1 MNQTESPSKILIA
14 DDHSTIRLLLKKQ
27 LQSEGYE
34 IALATNGQEA
44 LQLAEK
50 LHPALI
56 ICDWMMPEMDGLE
69 VCRKLKSDKDLASI
83 FFILLTAKGEIT
95 DRVEGLDA
103 GADDFLSKPVD
114 PSELLARVRAGIR
127 LFNSQKELIK
137 TNRQLSQTLRD
148 LQQTQAQLIQSEKMS
163 SLGKMVA
170 GVAHEINNP
179 VTFIQGN
186 LIHANNYIED
196 LIEVAKLSLNSTDM
210 ELKEAAEEIELDFL
224 MEDLPKLLDSMEK
237 GTQRISEIV
246 VSLRNFS
253 RLDQAKMK
261 EVNIH
266 EGLESTLSI
275 LQSRLSGIEIIK
287 NYSDLPKVEC
297 YAGELNQ
304 VFLNILSNAI
314 DVLQHQKISSPSME
328 ISTGLTQKRQV
339 EIKIADNGPG
349 IDAKILPR
357 VFEPFFTTKPVG
369 AGKGLGLSTSYSIV
383 VEKHGG
389 ELNCVS
395 TLGNGATF
403 EILIPISQKEKES
416 SG

>member
-1 MNQTESPSKILIA
+1 MNQAKSPSKILIA

-27 LQSEGYE
+27 LQPEGYE
-34 IALATNGQEA
+34 IVLATNGQEA

-69 VCRKLKSDKDLASI
+69 VCRQLKLDKDLASI

-148 LQQTQAQLIQSEKMS
+148 LQQTQAQLIQAEKMS
-163 SLGKMVA
+163 SLGKMVG

-186 LIHANNYIED
+186 LVHANSYIKD
-196 LIEVAKLSLNSTDM
+196 LIELAQLSLNSRDP
-210 ELKEAAEEIELDFL
+210 EIKEAAEDMDLDFL
-224 MEDLPKLLDSMEK
+224 MEDLPKLLDSMAK
-237 GTQRISEIV
+237 GTKRISEIV

-253 RLDQAKMK
+253 RLDEAKMK

-275 LQSRLSGIEIIK
+275 LQSHLSGIKVIK
-287 NYSDLPKVEC
+287 NYSELPKVKC

-314 DVLQHQKISSPSME
+314 DVLKNQKKSSPAIE
-328 ISTGLTQKRQV
+328 IYTKLTQKKQV
-339 EIKIADNGPG
+339 KIKIADNGPG
-349 IDAKILPR
+349 IDTQILPR
-357 VFEPFFTTKPVG
+357 IFEPFFTTKPVG

-383 VEKHGG
+383 VDKHGG

-416 SG
+416 

>member
-1 MNQTESPSKILIA
+1 MNQPESPSKILIA

-27 LQSEGYE
+27 LQPEGYE
-34 IALATNGQEA
+34 IILATNGQEA
-44 LQLAEK
+44 LKLAEK

-69 VCRKLKSDKDLASI
+69 VCRQLKSDKNLASI

-148 LQQTQAQLIQSEKMS
+148 LQRTQAQLIQAEKMS

-179 VTFIQGN
+179 VTFIKGN
-186 LIHANNYIED
+186 LVHANSYIKD
-196 LIEVAKLSLNSTDM
+196 LIELAQLSLNSKDP
-210 ELKEAAEEIELDFL
+210 EIKEAAEDMDLDFL

-237 GTQRISEIV
+237 GTKRISEIV
-246 VSLRNFS
+246 LSLRNFS
-253 RLDQAKMK
+253 RLDEAKMK

-275 LQSRLSGIEIIK
+275 LQSRCSGIEIIK
-287 NYSDLPKVEC
+287 NYSDLPKIEC

-314 DVLQHQKISSPSME
+314 DVLQHQKISSPSIE
-328 ISTGLTQKRQV
+328 IYTGLTQKKQV

-357 VFEPFFTTKPVG
+357 IFEPFFTTKPVG
-369 AGKGLGLSTSYSIV
+369 AGKGLGLSTSYSI
-383 VEKHGG
+383 G
-389 ELNCVS
+389 
-395 TLGNGATF
+395 T
-403 EILIPISQKEKES
+403 
-416 SG
+416 

>member
-1 MNQTESPSKILIA
+1 MNQPESLSKILIA

-27 LQSEGYE
+27 LQPEGYE

-69 VCRKLKSDKDLASI
+69 VCRQLKSNKDLASI

-137 TNRQLSQTLRD
+137 TNRQLGQTLRD
-148 LQQTQAQLIQSEKMS
+148 LQQTQAQLIQAEKMS
-163 SLGKMVA
+163 SLGKMVG

-186 LIHANNYIED
+186 LVHANSYIKD
-196 LIEVAKLSLNSTDM
+196 LIELAQLALNSRDP
-210 ELKEAAEEIELDFL
+210 EIKEAAEDMDLDFL

-237 GTQRISEIV
+237 GTKRISEIV

-253 RLDQAKMK
+253 RLDEAKMK

-275 LQSRLSGIEIIK
+275 LQSHLSGIEIIK
-287 NYSDLPKVEC
+287 NYSDLPKVKC

-314 DVLQHQKISSPSME
+314 DVLKHQKISSPYIE
-328 ISTGLTQKRQV
+328 IYTELTQKNQV
-339 EIKIADNGPG
+339 QIKIADNGPG
-349 IDAKILPR
+349 IDGKILPR
-357 VFEPFFTTKPVG
+357 IFEPFFTTKPVG

-383 VEKHGG
+383 VDKHGG

-395 TLGNGATF
+395 TLGNGAAF

-416 SG
+416 